1 MSRGPS
7 GAERIEQ
14 WLGPA
19 GAAYSIVKPIVEF
32 LSDPLDSVTGDPDG
46 LKEKAQAWRDAA
58 TQVGN
63 LADDELSARTDLLS
77 YWGGEAADSFNAELT
92 QLNQSLRDIAEHFTG
107 TAELL
112 EHSAEGA
119 QQAQDLVEQLI
130 RELIAWLIVTII
142 VALASSWITF
152 GASIGAGAAAGAAE
166 SAVTA
171 GRCAVVAKK
180 LASLLRAVQAFL
192 SKMSQ
197 FAKAYK
203 LTNIG
208 KVGVQNWAKAR
219 FATANGYQLLA
230 TNWVIKQ
237 TIVKPTLGPTV
248 DRVSGADRAWELPQV
263 L

>member
-1 MSRGPS
+1 VTRGPS

-14 WLGPA
+14 WLAPA

-32 LSDPLDSVTGDPDG
+32 LSHPLDSVTGDPDG
-46 LKEKAQAWRDAA
+46 LKEKGQAWRDAA
-58 TQVGN
+58 TQVGK

-77 YWGGEAADSFNAELT
+77 YWGGAAAEAFNSEMT

-119 QQAQDLVEQLI
+119 RQAQDLVEQI
-130 RELIAWLIVTII
+130 VRELIAWLIVTII

-166 SAVTA
+166 SAVAA
-171 GRCAVVAKK
+171 GRCASVAAR
-180 LASLLRAVQAFL
+180 LAKLLRSVQAFL
-192 SKMSQ
+192 LKMSE

-203 LTNIG
+203 LTKIG
-208 KVGVQNWAKAR
+208 SVGVRNWTTAR
-219 FATANGYQLLA
+219 FATASGYQLLA

-248 DRVSGADRAWELPQV
+248 DRVTGADRAWDLPQV